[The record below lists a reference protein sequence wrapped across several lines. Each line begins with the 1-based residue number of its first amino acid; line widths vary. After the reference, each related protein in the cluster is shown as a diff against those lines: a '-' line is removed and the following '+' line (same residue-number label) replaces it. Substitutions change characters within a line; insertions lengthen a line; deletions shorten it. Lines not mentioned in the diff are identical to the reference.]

1 MQLQI
6 SGKQMKRSAWL
17 GCGFGLVLLGGSLAY
32 AAFAP
37 PQGPR
42 SLRQFDADRLAD
54 LEVGMWQA
62 YYGKERVRLFGLL
75 VTMLHEQYH
84 YSWAT
89 AARQGFYLARAAA
102 NFGDARGNYEP
113 LVLPDLELAYATAK
127 DWLGAGFDPPAVAC
141 AELAWW
147 IARRVPGQNSPEQV
161 GALMARAY
169 GLLYEAPES
178 TMTSAAT
185 LRAQAARLHDLQ
197 EKQPAWPTIRDML
210 RRSYG
215 ELHAA
220 VSSGPAR

>member
-102 NFGDARGNYEP
+102 NFGEARGNYEP

-127 DWLGAGFDPPAVAC
+127 DWLGAGFDPAAVAR

-185 LRAQAARLHDLQ
+185 LRAKAARLRDLQ
-197 EKQPAWPTIRDML
+197 EKQPDWPTIRDML